1 LANFINASSKKE
13 VTRTLYDIPFGTFPS
28 NTYFTQRNMR
38 GRVSSIQY
46 FETLSS
52 GANATGTYNQAVH
65 YTYDIH
71 GNVDVLLRE
80 IPALSG
86 ISQSYKTT
94 RSLSHLAS

>member
-1 LANFINASSKKE
+1 M
-13 VTRTLYDIPFGTFPS
+13 TRTLYDIPFGTFPS